1 MSTALRGLV
10 VALVSL
16 VLVGCQPAP
25 VSVDASLATDAG
37 ALATDAASE
46 GHAPDAREGDRD
58 AWALADADVASDA
71 APARDA
77 APVTCASDAGVS
89 APTFRELYA
98 DVIGPY
104 RCAHCHDG
112 ERTAWSTTLDLS
124 SPEIAY
130 ASLLGP
136 MGCDGTTPR
145 VTPCDPSASTF
156 AIVPTARGEPC
167 GGRHTYAGVNPTGIV
182 TPEETARI
190 DAWILAG
197 APY

>member
-1 MSTALRGLV
+1 MSIALRGLV
-10 VALVSL
+10 LALVS
-16 VLVGCQPAP
+16 VSLVGCQPAP

-37 ALATDAASE
+37 ALATDASSE
-46 GHAPDAREGDRD
+46 RDAPDARDGERD
-58 AWALADADVASDA
+58 AWTLADAHVASDA

-77 APVTCASDAGVS
+77 APAICASDAGVS

-98 DVIGPY
+98 EILAPY
-104 RCAHCHDG
+104 RCSECH
-112 ERTAWSTTLDLS
+112 AAAALWPTTLDLS
-124 SPEIAY
+124 SPEVAY

-136 MGCDGTTPR
+136 IGCDDTTPR

-167 GGRHTYAGVNPTGIV
+167 GGRHTYAGVNPMGIV
-182 TPEETARI
+182 TSEEAARI